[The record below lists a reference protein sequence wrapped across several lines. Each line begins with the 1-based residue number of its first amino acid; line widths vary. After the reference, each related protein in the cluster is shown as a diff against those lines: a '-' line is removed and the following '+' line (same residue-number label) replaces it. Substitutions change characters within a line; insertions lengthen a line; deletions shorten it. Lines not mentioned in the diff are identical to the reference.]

1 MWLHIFRHKILIDI
15 QKVLLKILIIYFTT
29 LNHSSLNFC
38 WHVLFENK
46 IWFKFLSPEWKI
58 LNTIPEL
65 DILFSLIFAL
75 RRGIYG
81 VLSPLKTCCRLKRQK
96 KDKKINPAI
105 DLRLKFW
112 CRSWRS
118 PFCGLRL
125 FEAKKFNNVV
135 QNSHQTINVF
145 DEPGRFQII
154 DCICS
159 VGIMLHSW
167 IFFQTVCSDSI
178 RVHHSWIRSLVS
190 WNNILEQWHGKKL
203 GTFLAMTFR

>member
-1 MWLHIFRHKILIDI
+1 MIQIFVPRMENFKYHTWTWHTFQPDFCFATWNLWSAESSEN
-15 QKVLLKILIIYFTT
+15 LLSAETPK
-29 LNHSSLNFC
+29 
-38 WHVLFENK
+38 
-46 IWFKFLSPEWKI
+46 
-58 LNTIPEL
+58 
-65 DILFSLIFAL
+65 
-75 RRGIYG
+75 
-81 VLSPLKTCCRLKRQK
+81 K

-203 GTFLAMTFR
+203 GTFLTMTFR